1 MKRRKYFT
9 MLSPQELATWAY
21 NKSLESGSFTIP
33 EERLFVMLDL
43 VRRYHYHIL
52 ATDIELACRRKAGI
66 ELTTDISA

>member
-1 MKRRKYFT
+1 

-33 EERLFVMLDL
+33 EERLFIMLDL

-52 ATDIELACRRKAGI
+52 SPDIEFALRDKAGVSLESEI
-66 ELTTDISA
+66 